1 MRGWVRVFSLLRWQ
15 PGARA
20 RSMKATPPQS
30 KTRRWLWRIFNC
42 LGFFLLVW
50 AASIG
55 WEFLRAINDEGYL
68 NRKYGSEL
76 GTITSVEVVSLGEYP
91 TPGLE
96 RHFPHLS
103 TYRRHL
109 WSEEG
114 RYIHSKARL
123 RGKDAQEIARLWRSQ
138 GFHNRFSAGCHEP
151 AYVLRFYFG
160 PWKRAEMTVCWK
172 CLNAEVPAGPMA
184 VAITFDALGTN
195 GLALFD
201 ALKRWA
207 PLPTEQTYAYT
218 NEAIPADEI
227 RRRVSEAMWPVVTG
241 GDEEF
246 LEYALHSA
254 SRGSIEDEI
263 AGKLGSKVPKE
274 RADAARFL
282 RRMSAS
288 RFAPQLVQML
298 SDPNERA
305 RNNAGWALCL
315 IGGPIDFAPV
325 HSAML
330 SQDTKTRSL
339 AVAIMARHGDS
350 APQPL
355 HEFRSQVEKAIER
368 FGSKTFKDPGG
379 LRVELTEERRAA
391 IQPAID
397 RISSVCG
404 TNSIACFRRRVPPV
418 RPEFA
423 W

>member
-1 MRGWVRVFSLLRWQ
+1 
-15 PGARA
+15 
-20 RSMKATPPQS
+20 MKPTPHQS
-30 KTRRWLWRIFNC
+30 KTRRWLGRILNC
-42 LGFFLLVW
+42 LGFLLLAW
-50 AASIG
+50 AGPNG
-55 WEFLRAINDEGYL
+55 WEFLWAINDDGYL

-96 RHFPHLS
+96 RHFPQLS
-103 TYRRHL
+103 TYQRHL

-123 RGKDAQEIARLWRSQ
+123 RGKEAQDLADLWRSQ
-138 GFHNRFSAGCHEP
+138 GFHDRFGAGCHEP
-151 AYVLRFYFG
+151 AYVLRFFLG
-160 PWKRAEMTVCWK
+160 PWKRAEITVCWK
-172 CLNAEVPAGPMA
+172 CLNAEVPVGPMA
-184 VAITFDALGTN
+184 AAITFDAQGTN

-201 ALKRWA
+201 ALRHWA
-207 PLPTEQTYAYT
+207 PLPTGQTYAYT
-218 NEAIPADEI
+218 NAAIPADEI
-227 RRRVSEAMWPVVTG
+227 RRRVAEAMGPVVDG

-254 SRGSIEDEI
+254 SREAIEDEI
-263 AGKLGSKVPKE
+263 AGKLGSTVPNE

-282 RRMSAS
+282 GRMSAS
-288 RFAPQLVQML
+288 RFAPQLVPML
-298 SDPNERA
+298 SDPDERA
-305 RNNAGWALCL
+305 RNNAGWALRR
-315 IGGPIDFAPV
+315 IGGPIDFAAV

-330 SQDTKTRSL
+330 SRDERTRTL
-339 AVAIMARHGDS
+339 AMTIVARHGDS

-355 HEFRSQVEKAIER
+355 HEFRSQIEKAIER
-368 FGSKTFKDPGG
+368 FGSRTFKDLSGP
-379 LRVELTEERRAA
+379 RVELTEERRAA